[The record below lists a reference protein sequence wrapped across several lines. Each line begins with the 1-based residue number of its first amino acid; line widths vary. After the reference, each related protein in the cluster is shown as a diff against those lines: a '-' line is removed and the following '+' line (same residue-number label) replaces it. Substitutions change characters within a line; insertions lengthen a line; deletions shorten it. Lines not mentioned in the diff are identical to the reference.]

1 MGLNQDI
8 ERLENH
14 ILTLVQ
20 ASKQHTTTE
29 MVMGDIPIATL
40 YNFNYAITDNPF
52 GITSNTLKKVAL
64 RLDELEPN
72 QQYYDDLRTITAHFI
87 NTYIMVDSVHE
98 LTKIGL
104 NYITLKKI
112 ENQQLDIPYRME
124 TLIKYA
130 RIIEQSLE
138 RGALGAKH

>member
-29 MVMGDIPIATL
+29 MVMGDIPLATL

>member
-1 MGLNQDI
+1 LGLNQDI

-14 ILTLVQ
+14 ILKLIQ
-20 ASKQHTTTE
+20 ASKHHTTTE

-40 YNFNYAITDNPF
+40 YNFNYAIADNPF
-52 GITSNTLKKVAL
+52 CITSHTLKKVAL

-72 QQYYDDLRTITAHFI
+72 QQYYRNLQTMTAYFI
-87 NTYIMVDSVHE
+87 DTYILVDSVHE

-104 NYITLKKI
+104 NYTTLKKV
-112 ENQQLDIPYRME
+112 ENKQLDIPYRME

-130 RIIEQSLE
+130 KIIEQSSE
-138 RGALGAKH
+138 RGVSSANH

>member
-87 NTYIMVDSVHE
+87 DTYIMVDSVHE

>member
-1 MGLNQDI
+1 MNHDI
-8 ERLENH
+8 ERLGGH
-14 ILTLVQ
+14 ILTLIK
-20 ASKQHTTTE
+20 ASKHHTTTE

-52 GITSNTLKKVAL
+52 GITSSTLKKVAL

-72 QQYYDDLRTITAHFI
+72 QHYYEDLRKLTAHFI
-87 NTYIMVDSVHE
+87 DTYIMVDSVHE

-104 NYITLKKI
+104 NYTTLKKI
-112 ENQQLDIPYRME
+112 ENRQLDIPYRME

-130 RIIEQSLE
+130 KTIQQTSE
-138 RGALGAKH
+138 RGMSGANR

>member
-14 ILTLVQ
+14 ILMLIQ
-20 ASKQHTTTE
+20 ASKHHTTTE

-40 YNFNYAITDNPF
+40 YNFNYSIVDNPF
-52 GITSNTLKKVAL
+52 CITSNTLKKVAL
-64 RLDELEPN
+64 RLDELEPHEA
-72 QQYYDDLRTITAHFI
+72 YYQNLRAIIAHFI
-87 NTYIMVDSVHE
+87 DTYILVDSVHE

-104 NYITLKKI
+104 NYTTLKKI
-112 ENQQLDIPYRME
+112 ENKQLDIPYRIE

-130 RIIEQSLE
+130 KLIEQSSE
-138 RGALGAKH
+138 RGMSGANH

>member
-1 MGLNQDI
+1 LGLNQDI

-87 NTYIMVDSVHE
+87 DTYIMVDSVHE

>member
-1 MGLNQDI
+1 
-8 ERLENH
+8 
-14 ILTLVQ
+14 
-20 ASKQHTTTE
+20 
-29 MVMGDIPIATL
+29 MGDIPIATL

-87 NTYIMVDSVHE
+87 DTYIMVDSVHE

>member
-64 RLDELEPN
+64 RLDELEQN

-87 NTYIMVDSVHE
+87 DTYIMVDSVHE

>member
-87 NTYIMVDSVHE
+87 DTYIMVDSVHE

-138 RGALGAKH
+138 RGAVGAKH

>member
-87 NTYIMVDSVHE
+87 DTYIMVDSVHE
-98 LTKIGL
+98 LSKIGL

>member
-72 QQYYDDLRTITAHFI
+72 QQYYDDLRIITAHFI
-87 NTYIMVDSVHE
+87 DTYIMVDSVHE